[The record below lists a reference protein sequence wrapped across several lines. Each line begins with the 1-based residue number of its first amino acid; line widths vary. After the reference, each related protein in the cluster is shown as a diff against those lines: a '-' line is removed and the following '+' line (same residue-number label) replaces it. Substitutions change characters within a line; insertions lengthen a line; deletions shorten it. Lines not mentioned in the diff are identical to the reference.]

1 MVWYHHR
8 AVIVVGRTIIC
19 RLSVC
24 RVRQARSPH
33 PTTKKFF
40 SFWRLS
46 FFPTDES
53 VVKRPSKQQFHRHK
67 SVIRSIMAKKKR
79 VRELQEEEEAEK
91 METEDVVMADD
102 DDEDEEE
109 EEKEAY
115 HHSQHDDAP
124 GIDSDDHEPDNNKDN
139 ADNQQT
145 SSPFMDAF
153 YGLTATDP
161 RERALAAQTI
171 LWHIQEN
178 PVDAKYAWQRLLR
191 GLGSGRAAARQGNA
205 SALSLFLKIGVHTD
219 LMAQLQQDESCPDD
233 DDDDDKSIIA
243 FVRKALLS
251 ATEPPSGKKK
261 KGSDERDAVFGRLF
275 GIVAVIRSG
284 ILTEQTVEELVVWCK
299 DLAQLY
305 HTKKWMREPTAHA
318 MCLLL
323 LMVHREDS
331 DLVNRL
337 ASEVVIA
344 EFLNQGDNAQQ
355 AKARGDAAPLAAF
368 SAEQISLAILL
379 QYLLKNDKNQLAEPW
394 DENLLSVGTLPTLAP
409 ILASTSHVTQP
420 RTHLAWDVI
429 ALALT
434 ESLPP
439 TRSSGPERRTLK
451 ADAVSELTALFQNV
465 LHEQLLG
472 LGGNEK
478 NVTDDRRALA
488 LCIVRQWT
496 GVEFVSSLSGRTVLQ
511 IPLNVMTSTVLA
523 PPLVRRL
530 FVDLL
535 STKDHY
541 LKPLATQVLHQIT
554 EQAFESTEGRI
565 AVVKALL
572 RASPRFDATTKSTA
586 VSTLLAWQGSK
597 VDDLEEMKEVW
608 EAFIEFAQDEILG
621 KNISSYEAAGLVDLM
636 YHHGKDLVRRGH
648 PYRHEGTE
656 SVPAV
661 PGFIQ
666 PMIQRIAG
674 FFMTRAFF
682 DCTAIKSKK
691 NKSALVK
698 MAVQRKTSLLSYD
711 LRCVLSSRYYSLL
724 AEQLMADLHAG
735 GIAKALTCIQDSLD
749 DWRALKNAGA
759 TALGDAGAVE
769 ESPVE
774 KDESPDKTVERFRT
788 LTAKL
793 SEKPSKGYHTFV
805 SSAFLLISVLYLH
818 LLSCGTAENLYANDD
833 PDVDD
838 EDDKEDVE
846 AFIQDIS
853 EVVDQCDKLCS
864 AELQDEA
871 GPLVSL
877 AGVCVNVLSSP
888 LTSGNHLR
896 GASPKLLRECV
907 RQFWIH
913 GLITCAQAGLKADP
927 ELLTTL
933 LDALGASPEES
944 DMAVDSDESDEGS
957 DSKAEEM
964 DTEEDVFVRAA
975 LTNMDMETN
984 DKSNGDAN
992 DSTSNAEEEIAVN
1005 ETQLQSL
1012 LEQDNDDDDSVN
1024 AGELE
1029 HHAGA
1034 DAALARLISL
1044 KQEARKAGQLARAK
1058 IELANQIRCVALL
1071 ETLVMGKTD
1080 GWGALLSPSFFLSAV
1095 VPLLDRRRSLERDI
1109 TKLSDKDSTIGEK
1122 RALLDR
1128 LTSLLSQKIF
1138 KTKLSSYSWSPD
1150 ANPKQL
1156 ALELGEILVRQA
1168 KERNSKDHA
1177 NLVGASLVF
1186 VVKALPEDE
1195 KINVA
1200 KEILGD
1206 AVNEWANKQS
1216 LRLDAKVFENV
1227 IQQATSVAQAVL
1239 AEPLADAARSGKTP
1253 FMKHE
1258 AFRLLCLLF
1267 ASSNDTPVS
1276 AFQAT
1281 TITKV
1286 LEACATALQDSDM
1299 KQGKRVREVLKTMDK
1314 TLAFVQKSGYSP
1326 EPLILARAKDAVHA
1340 LGSGSEGEGVQ
1351 AMVEKLSSRLEM
1363 LVDNQGSTTELPP
1376 AQQDSKKGKK
1386 SKKKKGKKKR

>member
-1 MVWYHHR
+1 M
-8 AVIVVGRTIIC
+8 
-19 RLSVC
+19 
-24 RVRQARSPH
+24 
-33 PTTKKFF
+33 
-40 SFWRLS
+40 
-46 FFPTDES
+46 
-53 VVKRPSKQQFHRHK
+53 
-67 SVIRSIMAKKKR
+67 
-79 VRELQEEEEAEK
+79 
-91 METEDVVMADD
+91 
-102 DDEDEEE
+102 
-109 EEKEAY
+109 
-115 HHSQHDDAP
+115 
-124 GIDSDDHEPDNNKDN
+124 
-139 ADNQQT
+139 
-145 SSPFMDAF
+145 
-153 YGLTATDP
+153 
-161 RERALAAQTI
+161 
-171 LWHIQEN
+171 
-178 PVDAKYAWQRLLR
+178 
-191 GLGSGRAAARQGNA
+191 
-205 SALSLFLKIGVHTD
+205 
-219 LMAQLQQDESCPDD
+219 
-233 DDDDDKSIIA
+233 
-243 FVRKALLS
+243 
-251 ATEPPSGKKK
+251 
-261 KGSDERDAVFGRLF
+261 
-275 GIVAVIRSG
+275 
-284 ILTEQTVEELVVWCK
+284 
-299 DLAQLY
+299 
-305 HTKKWMREPTAHA
+305 
-318 MCLLL
+318 
-323 LMVHREDS
+323 
-331 DLVNRL
+331 
-337 ASEVVIA
+337 
-344 EFLNQGDNAQQ
+344 
-355 AKARGDAAPLAAF
+355 
-368 SAEQISLAILL
+368 
-379 QYLLKNDKNQLAEPW
+379 
-394 DENLLSVGTLPTLAP
+394 
-409 ILASTSHVTQP
+409 
-420 RTHLAWDVI
+420 
-429 ALALT
+429 
-434 ESLPP
+434 
-439 TRSSGPERRTLK
+439 
-451 ADAVSELTALFQNV
+451 
-465 LHEQLLG
+465 
-472 LGGNEK
+472 
-478 NVTDDRRALA
+478 
-488 LCIVRQWT
+488 
-496 GVEFVSSLSGRTVLQ
+496 
-511 IPLNVMTSTVLA
+511 
-523 PPLVRRL
+523 
-530 FVDLL
+530 
-535 STKDHY
+535 
-541 LKPLATQVLHQIT
+541 
-554 EQAFESTEGRI
+554 
-565 AVVKALL
+565 
-572 RASPRFDATTKSTA
+572 
-586 VSTLLAWQGSK
+586 
-597 VDDLEEMKEVW
+597 
-608 EAFIEFAQDEILG
+608 
-621 KNISSYEAAGLVDLM
+621 
-636 YHHGKDLVRRGH
+636 
-648 PYRHEGTE
+648 
-656 SVPAV
+656 
-661 PGFIQ
+661 
-666 PMIQRIAG
+666 
-674 FFMTRAFF
+674 
-682 DCTAIKSKK
+682 
-691 NKSALVK
+691 
-698 MAVQRKTSLLSYD
+698 
-711 LRCVLSSRYYSLL
+711 
-724 AEQLMADLHAG
+724 
-735 GIAKALTCIQDSLD
+735 
-749 DWRALKNAGA
+749 
-759 TALGDAGAVE
+759 
-769 ESPVE
+769 
-774 KDESPDKTVERFRT
+774 
-788 LTAKL
+788 
-793 SEKPSKGYHTFV
+793 
-805 SSAFLLISVLYLH
+805 
-818 LLSCGTAENLYANDD
+818 
-833 PDVDD
+833 
-838 EDDKEDVE
+838 E

-1150 ANPKQL
+1150 ANLKRQLLELGEILSHQNLTQLKQL